1 MNCPRLLKLLLTTL
15 CAALL
20 FGCATAPQTKA
31 PSTAALAPA
40 ADRLVVLISVDGLAA
55 YYLNDPKADM
65 PTIKRLAREGV
76 GGNGMKCA
84 MPSVTWPT
92 HTTMATG
99 CWAGRHGVI
108 GNSYWDREADKSVP
122 FIPDPLFDKDEIVKV
137 PTLYDVVHRAGL
149 KTAAV
154 CWPASRNAK
163 TLNWTVPDIFPDD
176 LFQKCSTQSWLAELR
191 AANIPFWMQE
201 TWCKAATG
209 GPARDWMYARM
220 AAHVI
225 RNHRPNLLMVHLM
238 DTDHTQHAHGPH
250 SPEAYWACSYEDDRV
265 RDIFEAATAAFPGR
279 VTFIVVSDHGFNPYT
294 KEIRSNVK
302 LRQLGLIKM
311 EKNKVVSRKATALS
325 QGGSTF
331 IYVMDKERRAET
343 MAKLAG
349 EFRAVEGIE
358 VVIEQK
364 DYAKFGLVTPDK
376 DAHMGDLVLGAKE
389 GFSFSDS
396 AAGDAVIVPVTG
408 GVKGTHGYNPGQAK
422 MRATFVAWG
431 AGVRPGVKLP
441 DMEAVD
447 LAPTIA
453 RLLGINMTGTDGKV
467 REEILAK

>member
-1 MNCPRLLKLLLTTL
+1 MTRSHLLKSLFTAL
-15 CAALL
+15 CVALL
-20 FGCATAPQTKA
+20 AACATTPTKMA
-31 PSTAALAPA
+31 STTALAPA

-55 YYLNDPKADM
+55 YYLDDPKADM
-65 PTIKRLAREGV
+65 PTIKRLAREGARAV
-76 GGNGMKCA
+76 GMKCA

-108 GNSYWDREADKSVP
+108 GNSYWDREAGKSVP

-137 PTLYDVVHRAGL
+137 PTIYDVVHRAGL

-163 TLNWTVPDIFPDD
+163 TLDWTVPDIFPDD
-176 LFQKCSTQSWLAELR
+176 LFQKCSTQSWLTELR

-201 TWCKAATG
+201 TWCKAAAG

-220 AAHVI
+220 ASHVI
-225 RNHRPNLLMVHLM
+225 RHHLPNLLMLHLM
-238 DTDHTQHAHGPH
+238 EPDHVQHGKGPQT
-250 SPEAYWACSYEDDRV
+250 PDAYWSCSYEDDRV
-265 RDIFEAATAAFPGR
+265 RDVLEVAEATFPGR

-294 KEIRSNVK
+294 REIRPNVK
-302 LRQLGLIKM
+302 LRQDGLIKM
-311 EKNKVVSRKATALS
+311 EGSKVVSRQANALG

-331 IYVMDKERRAET
+331 IYVMDKERRSEIV
-343 MAKLAG
+343 AKLAG
-349 EFRAVEGIE
+349 EFRSVEGIE

-376 DAHMGDLVLGAKE
+376 DPHMGDLVLGAKE
-389 GFSFSDS
+389 GYAFSDS
-396 AAGDAVIVPVTG
+396 AAGDAVIVPVSG
-408 GVKGTHGYNPGQAK
+408 GVKGTHGYNPAQKK

-431 AGVRPGVKLP
+431 AGIRPGVKLP
-441 DMEAVD
+441 DMDATD

-467 REEILAK
+467 REEILK

>member
-1 MNCPRLLKLLLTTL
+1 LKSLFTALCVALLAG
-15 CAALL
+15 CAATPTK
-20 FGCATAPQTKA
+20 TA
-31 PSTAALAPA
+31 STTALAPA

-55 YYLNDPKADM
+55 YYLDDPKADM
-65 PTIKRLAREGV
+65 PTIRRLAREGARAV
-76 GGNGMKCA
+76 GMKCA

-99 CWAGRHGVI
+99 CWPGRHGVI
-108 GNSYWDREADKSVP
+108 GNSYWDRDAGKSVA

-137 PTLYDVVHRAGL
+137 PTIYDVVHRAGL

-176 LFQKCSTQSWLAELR
+176 LFQKCSTQSWLTELR

-209 GPARDWMYARM
+209 GPPRDWMYARM
-220 AAHVI
+220 AGHVI
-225 RNHRPNLLMVHLM
+225 RTHRPNLLMVHLM
-238 DTDHTQHAHGPH
+238 DADHVQHAHGPQ
-250 SPEAYWACSYEDDRV
+250 SPEAYWVCNHEDDRV
-265 RDIFEAATAAFPGR
+265 RDILEATEAAFPGR
-279 VTFIVVSDHGFNPYT
+279 ATFIVVSDHGFNPYT
-294 KEIRSNVK
+294 REIRPNVK
-302 LRQLGLIKM
+302 LRQDGLIKM
-311 EKNKVVSRKATALS
+311 EGSKVVSRQANALG

-331 IYVMDKERRAET
+331 VYVMDKERRAEIV
-343 MAKLAG
+343 AKLAE

-376 DAHMGDLVLGAKE
+376 DPRMGDLVLGAKE
-389 GFSFSDS
+389 GFAFSDS
-396 AAGDAVIVPVTG
+396 AAGDAVVTPPSNT
-408 GVKGTHGYNPGQAK
+408 VKGTHGYNPAQKK

-431 AGVRPGVKLP
+431 AGIRPGVKLA
-441 DMEAVD
+441 DMDATD

-467 REEILAK
+467 REEILK